1 MKNKSILPGSSKRRP
16 RRVRQTRISY
26 ALYFVGVSMLL
37 LCFAVAFAG
46 PRAANEE
53 RAEANTTAVKVVT
66 SFDTLMIPVPVRT
79 VARGERLSKVPLR
92 QIKWPNDDSSTP
104 YVTNIKEHE
113 DSVATT
119 TLPAN
124 LPIPLAG
131 ISKNAVESNAV
142 VDGIPEGMRA
152 ITVRVDAE
160 SAVEGWARSG
170 NFVDVIVLRQSKKSG
185 VGIEAKVIAENVRI
199 LSAGRSTEPLAGQ
212 ASAPSA
218 PATVTLLTSQE
229 DALKVKTAA
238 SVGKLTF
245 SLRGFDDEA
254 PTLATAMS
262 QKTLLQEAKTYFPKR
277 RSYRGTAIG
286 PNGRKFVLGKDSR
299 WIQSGEGLS
308 DASVSST
315 RSRAQLS
322 TETQ

>member
-1 MKNKSILPGSSKRRP
+1 MFIGRP
-16 RRVRQTRISY
+16 VEMTPPI
-26 ALYFVGVSMLL
+26 
-37 LCFAVAFAG
+37 AG
-46 PRAANEE
+46 AAS
-53 RAEANTTAVKVVT
+53 VKVVT
-66 SFDTLMIPVPVRT
+66 GFDTVMIPVPLRT
-79 VARGERLSKVPLR
+79 VARGERLAQIPLS
-92 QIKWPNDDSSTP
+92 QVKWPNDASITP
-104 YVTNIKEHE
+104 YLRSIQGYE
-113 DSVATT
+113 DSVATFS
-119 TLPAN
+119 LPAN

-142 VDGIPEGMRA
+142 VDGIPDGMRA

-218 PATVTLLTSQE
+218 PATVTLLTTQE

-262 QKTLLQEAKTYFPKR
+262 QKTLLDEAKTFFPKQK
-277 RSYRGTAIG
+277 SFRGIAVG
-286 PNGRKFVLGKDSR
+286 PNGRKFVLGNDSR
-299 WIQSGEGLS
+299 WIESGGRPFDSQSI
-308 DASVSST
+308 DAKA
-315 RSRAQLS
+315 RARLDS
-322 TETQ
+322 GVE